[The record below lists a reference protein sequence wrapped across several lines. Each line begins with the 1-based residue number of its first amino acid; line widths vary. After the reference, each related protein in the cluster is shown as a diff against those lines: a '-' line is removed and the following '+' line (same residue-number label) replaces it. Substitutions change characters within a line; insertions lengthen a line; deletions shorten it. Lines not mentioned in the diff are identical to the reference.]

1 MRRLFFDFSL
11 EKSKPVVKMKDSLN
25 SKKGYRMKLKDQI
38 ALITGSAR
46 GIGKEI
52 ALKFAQEG
60 ATVIISDIS
69 QEACLATA
77 EELKK
82 QGYSADAVACN
93 VTNGQ
98 AVQEMVDKILDN
110 HKRIDILVNNAGIT
124 KDNLLIRMSEEEWD
138 AVLNVNLKGAF
149 ICTKAVV
156 RSMMKAR
163 KGKIINIASI
173 VGVIGNAGQA
183 NYSASKAGLI
193 GLTKTTAKEFASR
206 GVTANAVAP
215 GFIQT
220 AMTDKLTD
228 QVKEELAAAIPLK
241 KLGSPADIANAC
253 LFLASS
259 DADYITGQT
268 ILVDGGMGI

>member
-1 MRRLFFDFSL
+1 
-11 EKSKPVVKMKDSLN
+11 
-25 SKKGYRMKLKDQI
+25 MKLQDQI

-52 ALKFAQEG
+52 AFAFAQEG
-60 ATVIISDIS
+60 ATVIISDI
-69 QEACLATA
+69 QAEACEVTA
-77 EELKK
+77 AELRAKGFK
-82 QGYSADAVACN
+82 ADACVCN
-93 VTNGQ
+93 VTDG
-98 AVQEMVDKILDN
+98 ASVQELVDKILDN

-124 KDNLLIRMSEEEWD
+124 KDNLLMRMTEEEWD

-149 ICTKAVV
+149 ICTKAVA
-156 RSMMKAR
+156 RSMVKAR

-193 GLTKTTAKEFASR
+193 GLTKTVAKELASR
-206 GVTANAVAP
+206 GITSNAVAP

-220 AMTDKLTD
+220 AMTDKLSD
-228 QVKEELAAAIPLK
+228 QVKEGLMAVIPLK
-241 KLGSPADIANAC
+241 RLGSPADIAKAC

-259 DADYITGQT
+259 DADYITGQVL
-268 ILVDGGMGI
+268 LVDGGMGI

>member
-11 EKSKPVVKMKDSLN
+11 EKSKPVVKMKNSLN
-25 SKKGYRMKLKDQI
+25 LKKGYRMKLKDQI

-110 HKRIDILVNNAGIT
+110 HNRIDILVNNAGIT

>member
-1 MRRLFFDFSL
+1 
-11 EKSKPVVKMKDSLN
+11 
-25 SKKGYRMKLKDQI
+25 MKLKEQV

-60 ATVIISDIS
+60 ATVIISDVNE
-69 QEACLATA
+69 EACQTTV
-77 EELKK
+77 EEFKK
-82 QGYSADAVACN
+82 QGFSADAIACN
-93 VTNGQ
+93 VTDSK
-98 AVQEMVDKILDN
+98 AVQQMVDKILDN
-110 HKRIDILVNNAGIT
+110 HNRIDILVNNAGIT

-149 ICTKAVV
+149 ICTKAAV

-173 VGVIGNAGQA
+173 VGVIGNAGQS

-193 GLTKTTAKEFASR
+193 GFTKTIAKELASR
-206 GVTANAVAP
+206 GITSNAVAP

-228 QVKEELAAAIPLK
+228 QVKEELTAAIPLK
-241 KLGSPADIANAC
+241 RLGSPADIANTC